1 MKIQVSLLLIQNILN
16 QGFVDTKWTNKSFY
30 QLWTV
35 NNGNGRRLGI
45 EHYEL
50 SRRQHRTIISPL
62 FPTQNIAMALRVC
75 IEDIS
80 CNMMIENMFSNLGF
94 FVCFLYIC
102 WRLTIRKHVRVFLFH
117 KRNWSYHTI
126 IIKFRFLMLE
136 LLLIFWRFFA

>member
-1 MKIQVSLLLIQNILN
+1 M
-16 QGFVDTKWTNKSFY
+16 
-30 QLWTV
+30 

-62 FPTQNIAMALRVC
+62 FPTQNIAMAVRVC

-94 FVCFLYIC
+94 FVCFCTYVEDLQFESMCACFCFTSEID
-102 WRLTIRKHVRVFLFH
+102 H
-117 KRNWSYHTI
+117 I
-126 IIKFRFLMLE
+126 IPS
-136 LLLIFWRFFA
+136 